1 MLGCTHGAWSA
12 LPVLSPFKLVLFL
25 STFASM
31 QVCAVAKRLFDEA
44 QREPDKKM
52 SRALNKQAQQW
63 LDDYCL
69 HSADMVGAVHK
80 HAAPLSMLCMAI
92 CSYIEHAGNPVRID
106 APLHTASSHV
116 TA

>member
-25 STFASM
+25 STFLSM
-31 QVCAVAKRLFDEA
+31 QVCVVAKRLFDEA
-44 QREPDKKM
+44 QREPDKKK

-69 HSADMVGAVHK
+69 HSADMVGAVQSTQRHSRCF
-80 HAAPLSMLCMAI
+80 AWPSVPILSTQATL
-92 CSYIEHAGNPVRID
+92 SG
-106 APLHTASSHV
+106 
-116 TA
+116 